1 MGHIAVMQ
9 PLYHPPI
16 SEVTVQGLLH
26 ALSDPVRVQIFSDL
40 LRAHLALNCTN
51 LMGKLGV
58 DLPKSSLSQHF
69 KVLRESGLIRSERKG
84 VELQN
89 TTRWKELEKD
99 FGPMIKEIMS
109 AYANKDAAMT
119 TQNRRGRQTGQ
130 SAKSG

>member
-1 MGHIAVMQ
+1 MAHIHGMQ

-26 ALSDPVRVQIFSDL
+26 ALSDPLRVKIFSDL
-40 LRAHLALNCTN
+40 ARADCAQNCTN
-51 LMGKLGV
+51 VMGQIGV
-58 DLPKSSLSQHF
+58 ELPKSSLSQHF

-99 FGPMIKEIMS
+99 FGPMIKEIIS
-109 AYANKDAAMT
+109 AYSREDVTAK
-119 TQNRRGRQTGQ
+119 Q
-130 SAKSG
+130 S